1 MKRGIGFLQLIV
13 SALLLSACDHG
24 SHHLAQHK
32 FKVTNPWKENLS
44 IDKEYVAQIH
54 AYQHIELRAYER
66 GYLQDILV
74 DEGQKVD
81 KGTALFQLMPQIM
94 EAEYEKAKAEYRI
107 SKIEY
112 ENTRSLAAKKV
123 VSKNELALSKAKL
136 AKTKAELSLAKA
148 HLDFTTIKA
157 PFEGILGRQHERLG
171 SLIDEGELVSTLSD
185 ISKMWVYFNVTEADY
200 LNYIQ
205 QLKNQ
210 IKGKVKLRMANGN
223 LFSEE
228 GQIDTIEAD
237 FNHETGNVAFRA
249 TFSNPQ
255 GLLRHG
261 ETGNI
266 IISEKIDNALVI
278 PQKCTFEILDKK
290 FVYTVDKNHI
300 VHSKQVTISHELPH
314 LYIVESGVEASD
326 EIIFE
331 GLGKVEVG
339 KKIEYEHQSSEQVL
353 ASLTLSVK

>member
-1 MKRGIGFLQLIV
+1 MKRGIVFLHIILGTIF
-13 SALLLSACDHG
+13 LSACDHG
-24 SHHLAQHK
+24 SHHLAEHK
-32 FKVTNPWKENLS
+32 YKVTNPWREDLS

-54 AYQHIELRAYER
+54 AFQHIELRAFER

-74 DEGQKVD
+74 DEGQKVEKD
-81 KGTALFQLMPQIM
+81 TPLFQLMPQIM
-94 EAEYEKAKAEYRI
+94 EAEYEKAKAEYNVT
-107 SKIEY
+107 KIEY
-112 ENTRSLAAKKV
+112 ENTKSLAAKRV

-136 AKTKAELSLAKA
+136 AKSKAELNLAKA
-148 HLDFTTIKA
+148 HLDFTTLKA
-157 PFEGILGRQHERLG
+157 PFEGILGRQHVRLG
-171 SLIDEGELVSTLSD
+171 SLIEEGELVSTLSD

-205 QLKNQ
+205 QLKDQ
-210 IKGKVKLRMANGN
+210 IKGKVKLRMANGS

-249 TFSNPQ
+249 TFVNPD

-266 IISEKIDNALVI
+266 VISETIKNALVI

-290 FVYTVDKNHI
+290 FVYTVDKDHI
-300 VHSKQVTISHELPH
+300 VHSKQITISHELPH
-314 LYIVESGVEASD
+314 LYIVSGGIDDGEQV
-326 EIIFE
+326 ILE

-339 KKIEYEHQSSEQVL
+339 KKIEFEHQSSEQVL
-353 ASLTLSVK
+353 ASLTLPVQ